1 MVADHRDLPVGD
13 RSERRNFVTR
23 VGIFGGT
30 FDPPHYGHLRSA
42 EEVRELLRLDRI
54 LFVVASVPPH
64 KDRVVSE
71 FDTRHE
77 LTSLAIE
84 DHPYFVATDVE
95 RLRPGK
101 SYTVETLLLLRD
113 QYSTTHSKI
122 FFLLGSDSFY
132 EITTWKSYQRIPEL
146 ASLVILNRPGFEGE
160 AYESFLKATFPGY
173 EGASGG
179 EVFLHPEKEPVFF
192 LDTTLLEI
200 SSTDIRKRV
209 LEGRSIRYLV
219 PEAVRKTIQQKG
231 LYRS

>member
-1 MVADHRDLPVGD
+1 
-13 RSERRNFVTR
+13 
-23 VGIFGGT
+23 
-30 FDPPHYGHLRSA
+30 
-42 EEVRELLRLDRI
+42 
-54 LFVVASVPPH
+54 VVASVPPH

-84 DHPYFVATDVE
+84 DHPYFVSSDVE
-95 RLRPGK
+95 RRRPGK
-101 SYTVETLLLLRD
+101 SYTIETLRLLRD
-113 QYSTTHSKI
+113 QYSANHSKI

-132 EITTWKSYQRIPEL
+132 EIITWKSYQRLPEL
-146 ASLVILNRPGFEGE
+146 ASLVILNRPGFEGAE
-160 AYESFLKATFPGY
+160 YESFLKATFPGY
-173 EGASGG
+173 ERASSG
-179 EVFLHPEKEPVFF
+179 EVFRHPEKEPVFF

-219 PEAVRKTIQQKG
+219 PEPVRKTIQQKG